1 VIVHQEQ
8 PSRKA
13 GPGNLRPESAA
24 PAAVIPHPPSIR
36 FGCRDPRVF
45 EFMHLVGNID
55 HEAPAWMVNESI
67 ARLAKLGYAVTL
79 TRESEAL
86 PTLPVLTHEDK
97 VALAHGQKFP
107 WQDPHHIAST
117 GEDE

>member
-1 VIVHQEQ
+1 MIVHQDQ
-8 PSRKA
+8 PTRKA
-13 GPGNLRPESAA
+13 GAEIPRPE
-24 PAAVIPHPPSIR
+24 PATDAYPPSIR

-55 HEAPAWMVNESI
+55 HDAPAWMVNESI

-86 PTLPVLTHEDK
+86 PTLPVLTHEDR
-97 VALAHGQKFP
+97 VALARGEKFP